1 MLAHEEELLSMCQI
15 HGHIF
20 QELEFR
26 SEMSVIETNIKIFAE
41 INREIKYF
49 LMKNKAE
56 FFACLS
62 RKFASYQWILCWN
75 FNEFNELNYNHNI
88 LKKLY

>member
-41 INREIKYF
+41 INSEIKYF
-49 LMKNKAE
+49 LTKNKAE
-56 FFACLS
+56 IFLLVCQENLPPTSGFYVGISMNLMS
-62 RKFASYQWILCWN
+62 
-75 FNEFNELNYNHNI
+75 
-88 LKKLY
+88 